1 MKILEAP
8 ISFGVQ
14 GKERTEF
21 YYAGLKRRRTG
32 SWSLM
37 TGSERG
43 RKKKGRQVPVKEE
56 IGRASRSK
64 EGGYSQ
70 KPCLRLSSEAIE
82 EKWTKKN
89 KFVSL
94 VFTVTGGLNRVKYK
108 KSGRRYLP
116 LGLINRVKAL
126 CVFQRTHDKRKK

>member
-82 EKWTKKN
+82 EK
-89 KFVSL
+89 
-94 VFTVTGGLNRVKYK
+94 
-108 KSGRRYLP
+108 
-116 LGLINRVKAL
+116 
-126 CVFQRTHDKRKK
+126 